1 MNKFDAMMAYLK
13 TYHRQH
19 GQAGAP
25 GPPPSPLSAPMPPPP
40 PPLGPPVSV
49 WDVAMPP
56 CGMRSEGSTGASG
69 SPGEGLCITHKGMV
83 RCSLV
88 LHLAFCAGLP
98 NLRSCTAFPWAP
110 QECLEEQSLLSQSG
124 SITVSSALLT

>member
-40 PPLGPPVSV
+40 PPPSAL
-49 WDVAMPP
+49 
-56 CGMRSEGSTGASG
+56 
-69 SPGEGLCITHKGMV
+69 
-83 RCSLV
+83 
-88 LHLAFCAGLP
+88 
-98 NLRSCTAFPWAP
+98 
-110 QECLEEQSLLSQSG
+110 QSLFGMLQCLPA
-124 SITVSSALLT
+124 VCVLKARLEQVVALEKDFALLTRVWCVAAWFCI